1 MPVPFA
7 RQDGQIGFPLD
18 PIVLLR
24 NPGFPRPGFPSFQ
37 RFSAV
42 STRSASRSSRRTWL
56 LNDLA
61 SAGGP
66 SGFRRGLRAAQK
78 IIAILDSSGHQ
89 PLPLSVLGVR

>member
-42 STRSASRSSRRTWL
+42 ST
-56 LNDLA
+56 DLH
-61 SAGGP
+61 P
-66 SGFRRGLRAAQK
+66 DRAA
-78 IIAILDSSGHQ
+78 ALGYSTTLHLPPGLLDFAAGYA
-89 PLPLSVLGVR
+89 PRKRL